1 MPYFRTNEPKKYDVI
16 IVGAGPAGCS
26 CAFELRE
33 HGKSV
38 LLLDKSDF
46 PRHKPCAGGI
56 TKKALDQ
63 LPIDISHL
71 IQHCSYEMVFKF
83 DDHRA
88 VELQHD
94 LGSCVMVIREEF
106 DHYFFNETLK
116 QDVDFEK
123 IKKIENIEYDATKVR
138 LYTNDTE
145 YECSYLIGADG
156 ANSIVRKLTTDLTY
170 ENPVYAFEGLVT
182 KTEKNKQ
189 VKTEFIFNKRGYA
202 WVFPKEKHFNVG
214 IGNLINNKKS
224 SKAKRKDLYDF
235 VYSRFGTK
243 NVDNIT
249 GFPIGT
255 EGTEYTALLDKVF
268 LVGDAAGLSE
278 SLLGEGIYNA
288 IVSGKYAA
296 KSIIKNEQEDGFS
309 AKYFYNT
316 FLEKLTSELRLY
328 KKGSKLLYGYP
339 KISYFLIKLG
349 LGKKFMD
356 GYSEGKTITEI
367 LKKKKL
373 LPNY

>member
-1 MPYFRTNEPKKYDVI
+1 MPHFRTSEPKKYDVI

-26 CAFELRE
+26 CAFELRN

-38 LLLDKSDF
+38 LILDKSDF

-71 IQHCSYEMVFKF
+71 IQHCSHEMVFKF
-83 DDHRA
+83 DEHRA
-88 VELQHD
+88 VELKHD

-106 DHYFFNETLK
+106 DDYFFNETLK
-116 QDVDFEK
+116 KGANFEK
-123 IKKIENIEYDATKVR
+123 IKKIENIEYSSTKVF
-138 LYTNDTE
+138 LNTDTTK

-156 ANSIVRKLTTDLTY
+156 ANSIVRKLTTELIY

-182 KTEKNKQ
+182 KNEKNKQ

-214 IGNLINNKKS
+214 IGNLINTKNS
-224 SKAKRKDLYDF
+224 SKARKKDLYNF
-235 VYSRFGTK
+235 VFSRFGTK
-243 NVDNIT
+243 NIENIT

-255 EGTEYTALLDKVF
+255 EGTEYKALLDKVF

-296 KSIIKNEQEDGFS
+296 KSIIKNEQEVGFS
-309 AKYFYNT
+309 AKHFYNT
-316 FLEKLTSELRLY
+316 FLKQLTSELRLY

-339 KISYFLIKLG
+339 KISYFLIKFG

>member
-1 MPYFRTNEPKKYDVI
+1 M
-16 IVGAGPAGCS
+16 
-26 CAFELRE
+26 
-33 HGKSV
+33 
-38 LLLDKSDF
+38 
-46 PRHKPCAGGI
+46 
-56 TKKALDQ
+56 
-63 LPIDISHL
+63 
-71 IQHCSYEMVFKF
+71 
-83 DDHRA
+83 
-88 VELQHD
+88 
-94 LGSCVMVIREEF
+94 
-106 DHYFFNETLK
+106 
-116 QDVDFEK
+116 
-123 IKKIENIEYDATKVR
+123 
-138 LYTNDTE
+138 
-145 YECSYLIGADG
+145 
-156 ANSIVRKLTTDLTY
+156 
-170 ENPVYAFEGLVT
+170 
-182 KTEKNKQ
+182 
-189 VKTEFIFNKRGYA
+189 
-202 WVFPKEKHFNVG
+202 VFPKEKHFNVG

>member
-1 MPYFRTNEPKKYDVI
+1 MHQNRTNEPKRYDVI
-16 IVGAGPAGCS
+16 VVGAGPAGCS
-26 CAFELRE
+26 CAFELKN
-33 HGKSV
+33 HNKNV
-38 LLLDKSDF
+38 LLLDKHDF

-71 IQHCSYEMVFKF
+71 VEYCSYEMVFKF
-83 DDHRA
+83 DENRA
-88 VELQHD
+88 VELQND
-94 LGSCVMVIREEF
+94 LGSCVMVIREDF

-116 QDVDFEK
+116 KGVHF
-123 IKKIENIEYDATKVR
+123 KKINEIKNIEYNQNKVFLYIDNTK
-138 LYTNDTE
+138 

-156 ANSIVRKLTTDLTY
+156 ANSIVRKLTTELSY
-170 ENPVYAFEGLVT
+170 ENPVYAFEGLVP

-202 WVFPKEKHFNVG
+202 WIFPKENHFNVG
-214 IGNLINNKKS
+214 IGNLINNKTS
-224 SKAKRKDLYDF
+224 SKARKRDLYEF
-235 VYSRFGTK
+235 VYSRFGSK
-243 NVDNIT
+243 NINNIT

-255 EGTEYTALLDKVF
+255 EGITYNATLDKIF

-288 IVSGKYAA
+288 IISGKYAA
-296 KSIIKNEQEDGFS
+296 KSIIKSEQEKGFS
-309 AKYFYNT
+309 AKHFYNN
-316 FLEKLTSELRLY
+316 FLKKLTSELRLY
-328 KKGSKLLYGYP
+328 KKGSKLLYSYP
-339 KISYFLIKLG
+339 KISYFLIKFG